1 MDRIGRTRCRLSASF
16 EEALRC
22 RLEVVLAPYTFDL
35 SPDDIALIIDDTI
48 DAFTQELERAVT

>member
-1 MDRIGRTRCRLSASF
+1 LTASL

-22 RLEVVLAPYTFDL
+22 RLEVVLAPYTLDL

-48 DAFTQELERAVT
+48 DAFTQELERVSTT